1 MTAVALRTWAPL
13 GVAALQGTFA
23 LILVA
28 LLAWARIL
36 PRPSMA
42 AVSRYG
48 LLRLGVLL
56 LLGGVGFI
64 ACMNIAVKLAGPT
77 ITGFVATLYAVFA
90 ALLAVPVL
98 HERLRPGTIGAFVLA
113 LLGTLLLA
121 GFQPLDAD
129 ATGIAF
135 GLGAAVCFGLY
146 MVLSRRW
153 TATANLDGTS
163 ITMANLVGRG
173 PVLLMVQLLI
183 DPAGLFPGTVEPAS
197 LVALAGLV
205 LLPSLMSQVLLI
217 ASVKRVPARRTSA
230 SLLLTPLTAA
240 AVSAIFLDE
249 RPTPMELVGGLLVV
263 VGIAGASGALGALAH
278 RFRGPSREAPRSA

>member
-1 MTAVALRTWAPL
+1 
-13 GVAALQGTFA
+13 VAALQGTFA

-98 HERLRPGTIGAFVLA
+98 HERLRPATIGSFVLA

-173 PVLLMVQLLI
+173 PVLLVVQLLI
-183 DPAGLFPGTVEPAS
+183 DPTGLFPGTVEPAS

-240 AVSAIFLDE
+240 AVSAVFLHE
-249 RPTPMELVGGLLVV
+249 RPTPIELVGGLLVV
-263 VGIAGASGALGALAH
+263 VGIAGASGAFGALAH
-278 RFRGPSREAPRSA
+278 RLRGPRTEASGSA